1 MSYRCASCGYQS
13 RKWMGFCPQ
22 CKVTDA
28 LEEVAGPIR
37 RTPSTVPVPL
47 SKVGDSPPE
56 RLRIGI
62 SEFDRVLGGGLVA
75 GGVILVGGEPG
86 VGKST
91 LLSQVAGNLAGQGA
105 KVLIATAEESADQ
118 VGMRAERLGIKS
130 DDILLLADGDVDV
143 IIAAAEQIRP
153 DLLIVDSIQALAAA
167 EVSAASGSVGQ
178 VRECSARLIRFAKDT
193 GTATIVVGHITKD
206 GSIAGPKLL
215 EHMVDVVLYLEGET
229 DRGYR
234 TLHSLKNRFGAT
246 HLVGLFEMDE
256 EGLAEVADP
265 SAAFVADWQGTVAG
279 TVVFPTISGKRSLL
293 VEVQALVG
301 KPVVTPQQLRR
312 SVRGVEVARVHQLL
326 AVLER
331 HAMLRFSDREV
342 YVSVVGGMRITEPA
356 ADLAIALALASS
368 LTNRPL
374 GRTAAWGEVGLTGEL
389 RNVPHD
395 GRRSEEAARLG
406 IKTSIHADLV
416 SRRIESALAAA
427 GLFDD

>member
-1 MSYRCASCGYQS
+1 MTYRCSSCGYQS
-13 RKWMGFCPQ
+13 SKWMGFCPQ
-22 CKVTDA
+22 CKVSDA
-28 LEEVAGPIR
+28 LAEVTGSSK
-37 RTPSTVPVPL
+37 RTTTAALVPL
-47 SKVGDSPPE
+47 SKVGESPPP
-56 RLRIGI
+56 RLQIGI
-62 SEFDRVLGGGLVA
+62 SEFDRVLGGGLVP

-91 LLSQVAGNLAGQGA
+91 LLSQVAGSLAVHGA

-118 VGMRAERLGIKS
+118 VGLRAERLGIKS

-153 DLLIVDSIQALAAA
+153 DLLIVDSIQALAAQ
-167 EVSAASGSVGQ
+167 EVAAASGSVGQ
-178 VRECSARLIRFAKDT
+178 VRECSARLIRFAKET
-193 GTATIVVGHITKD
+193 GTATVVVGHITKD
-206 GSIAGPKLL
+206 GAIAGPKLL

-256 EGLAEVADP
+256 EGMVEVADP
-265 SAAFVADWQGTVAG
+265 SAAFVADWQGSVAG
-279 TVVFPTISGKRSLL
+279 TVVFPAISGKRALL

-312 SVRGVEVARVHQLL
+312 SVRGVEAARVHQLL

-342 YVSVVGGMRITEPA
+342 YVSVVGGMRLTEPA

-389 RNVPHD
+389 RSVSHD
-395 GRRSEEAARLG
+395 GRRSEEASRLG
-406 IKTSIHADLV
+406 LTRTIHADLV

-427 GLFDD
+427 GVFDD

>member
-13 RKWMGFCPQ
+13 SKWMGFCPQ

-28 LEEVAGPIR
+28 LEEVARPSKRGP
-37 RTPSTVPVPL
+37 SNAPVPL
-47 SKVGDSPPE
+47 SKVGESPPE

-91 LLSQVAGNLAGQGA
+91 LLSQAAGNLVLQGA
-105 KVLIATAEESADQ
+105 RVLIATAEESADQ

-130 DDILLLADGDVDV
+130 DDILLLAEGDVDA
-143 IIAAAEQIRP
+143 IIASAEQIRP

-167 EVSAASGSVGQ
+167 EVSASSGSVGQ
-178 VRECSARLIRFAKDT
+178 VRECSARLIRFAKET

-256 EGLAEVADP
+256 EGLTEVADP
-265 SAAFVADWQGTVAG
+265 SAAFVADWQGSVAG
-279 TVVFPTISGKRSLL
+279 TVVFPSISGKRALL

-301 KPVVTPQQLRR
+301 KPVATPQQLRR
-312 SVRGVEVARVHQLL
+312 SVRGVESARVHQLL

-342 YVSVVGGMRITEPA
+342 YVSVVGGMRLTEPA

-374 GRTAAWGEVGLTGEL
+374 GRMAAWGEVGLTGEL
-389 RNVPHD
+389 RNVSHD
-395 GRRSEEAARLG
+395 ARRSEEAARLG

>member
-1 MSYRCASCGYQS
+1 MSYRCTSCGYQS
-13 RKWMGFCPQ
+13 SKWMGFCPQ

-28 LEEVAGPIR
+28 LEEVARTAKR
-37 RTPSTVPVPL
+37 RPTSAPVPL
-47 SKVGDSPPE
+47 SKVGESPPE

-91 LLSQVAGNLAGQGA
+91 LLSQAAGNLVLQGA

-130 DDILLLADGDVDV
+130 DDILLLAEGDVDA
-143 IIAAAEQIRP
+143 IIAAAEQVRP

-178 VRECSARLIRFAKDT
+178 VRECSARLIRFAKET

-256 EGLAEVADP
+256 EGMTEVADP
-265 SAAFVADWQGTVAG
+265 SAAFVADWQGSVAG
-279 TVVFPTISGKRSLL
+279 TVVFPSISGKRALL

-312 SVRGVEVARVHQLL
+312 SVRGVESARVHQLL

-342 YVSVVGGMRITEPA
+342 YVSVVGGMRLTEPA

-374 GRTAAWGEVGLTGEL
+374 GRMAAWGEVGLTGEL
-389 RNVPHD
+389 RSVSHD

>member
-1 MSYRCASCGYQS
+1 MSYRCTSCGYQS
-13 RKWMGFCPQ
+13 SKWMGFCPQ

-28 LEEVAGPIR
+28 LEEVA
-37 RTPSTVPVPL
+37 RTSKRASTSAPVPL
-47 SKVGDSPPE
+47 SKVGESPPE

-91 LLSQVAGNLAGQGA
+91 LLSQAAGNLVMQGA

-130 DDILLLADGDVDV
+130 DDILLLAEGDVDA
-143 IIAAAEQIRP
+143 IIAAAEQLRP

-178 VRECSARLIRFAKDT
+178 VRECSARLIRFAKET

-256 EGLAEVADP
+256 DGMSEVADP
-265 SAAFVADWQGTVAG
+265 SAAFVADWQGSVAG
-279 TVVFPTISGKRSLL
+279 TVVYPSISGKRALL

-301 KPVVTPQQLRR
+301 KPVAAPQQLRR
-312 SVRGVEVARVHQLL
+312 SVRGVESARVHQLL

-342 YVSVVGGMRITEPA
+342 YVSVVGGMRLTEPA

-374 GRTAAWGEVGLTGEL
+374 GRMAAWGEVGLTGEL
-389 RNVPHD
+389 RSVSHD
-395 GRRSEEAARLG
+395 GRRLEEAARLG
-406 IKTSIHADLV
+406 IETSIHADLV

-427 GLFDD
+427 GLFND

>member
-1 MSYRCASCGYQS
+1 MTYRCSSCGYQS
-13 RKWMGFCPQ
+13 SKWMGFCPQ
-22 CKVTDA
+22 CKVSDA
-28 LEEVAGPIR
+28 LAEVAGSSK
-37 RTPSTVPVPL
+37 RTRTAAPVPL
-47 SKVGDSPPE
+47 SKVGDSPPP
-56 RLRIGI
+56 RLQIGI
-62 SEFDRVLGGGLVA
+62 SEFDRVLGGGLVP

-91 LLSQVAGNLAGQGA
+91 LLSQVAGSLAVHGA

-118 VGMRAERLGIKS
+118 VGLRAERLGIKS

-153 DLLIVDSIQALAAA
+153 DLLIVDSIQALAAP
-167 EVSAASGSVGQ
+167 EVAAASGSVGQ
-178 VRECSARLIRFAKDT
+178 VRECSARLIRFAKET
-193 GTATIVVGHITKD
+193 GTATVVVGHITKD
-206 GSIAGPKLL
+206 GAIAGPKLL

-256 EGLAEVADP
+256 EGMVEVADP
-265 SAAFVADWQGTVAG
+265 SAAFVAGWQGSVAG
-279 TVVFPTISGKRSLL
+279 TVVFPAISGKRALL

-312 SVRGVEVARVHQLL
+312 SVRGVEAARVHQLL

-342 YVSVVGGMRITEPA
+342 YVSVVGGMRLTEPA

-389 RNVPHD
+389 RSVSHD
-395 GRRSEEAARLG
+395 GRRSEEASRLG
-406 IKTSIHADLV
+406 LTRTIHADLV

-427 GLFDD
+427 GVFDD